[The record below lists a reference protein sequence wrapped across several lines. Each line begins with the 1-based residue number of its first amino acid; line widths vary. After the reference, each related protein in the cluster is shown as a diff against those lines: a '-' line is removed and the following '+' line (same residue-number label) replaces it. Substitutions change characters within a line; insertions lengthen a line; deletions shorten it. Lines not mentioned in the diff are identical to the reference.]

1 MIFQKESSNI
11 NISMEFS
18 NKSTWMETTDNFI
31 GFLHACGYVFDPA
44 DVADYIMEQYDVTSG
59 IIFDTIDPRDF
70 EGFDRNGFP
79 AGGPFSGPLSGCNC
93 GGKCHK

>member
-1 MIFQKESSNI
+1 MRFQKESSNI
-11 NISMEFS
+11 NINVEFS
-18 NKSTWMETTDNFI
+18 NESTWMEATDNFI
-31 GFLHACGYVFDPA
+31 GFLHMCGYVFDPA

-59 IIFDTIDPRDF
+59 ITFDAHDF
-70 EGFDRNGFP
+70 DELDRNGFS